1 MANKSLEGMHILIT
15 RPEAQAVLWAKQLHE
30 LGAKV
35 TLQPMLAIRPVDDNE
50 AKQAIINTILRLDEY
65 QKAIFVSQNAVEYGI
80 DWIDQYW
87 PQLPAKINLLA
98 VGSSTAT
105 LLNEKINQLGG
116 VDSSHT
122 INFPEQAMNSEALLA
137 LPILQA
143 VDGEKILI
151 FRGCGGRTYLG
162 KSLEARGALV
172 DYCELYRRLIPDA
185 IDSAKITQFKK
196 STQLPVTAV
205 HSGET
210 LHNLCTAI
218 QANDLLW
225 IKQQALLVPGE
236 RVAQL
241 AKDLHFE
248 NIIIAKNATHESMI
262 EALHDWQKR

>member
-1 MANKSLEGMHILIT
+1 MANKDFEGIHILIT
-15 RPEAQAVLWAKQLHE
+15 RPEAQAVIWAKQLHK

-35 TLQPMLAIRPVDDNE
+35 TLQPMLAIRPVEDDE
-50 AKQAIINTILRLDEY
+50 AKQAIINNILHLDEY
-65 QKAIFVSQNAVEYGI
+65 QKAIFVSQNAVECGI

-87 PQLPAKINLLA
+87 PQLPAQINFLA

-105 LLNEKINQLGG
+105 LLSQKIDQLGG
-116 VDSSHT
+116 ADSGHA

-143 VDGEKILI
+143 VDGEKVLI

-172 DYCELYRRLIPDA
+172 DYCELYRRLIPDT
-185 IDSAKITQFKK
+185 IDSAKIIQFKE
-196 STQLPVTAV
+196 STQTPVTAV

-218 QANDLLW
+218 QASDLSW

-236 RVAQL
+236 RVAQIARDL
-241 AKDLHFE
+241 AFK
-248 NIIIAKNATHESMI
+248 NIIIAENATHESMI
-262 EALHDWQKR
+262 EALHDWRKR